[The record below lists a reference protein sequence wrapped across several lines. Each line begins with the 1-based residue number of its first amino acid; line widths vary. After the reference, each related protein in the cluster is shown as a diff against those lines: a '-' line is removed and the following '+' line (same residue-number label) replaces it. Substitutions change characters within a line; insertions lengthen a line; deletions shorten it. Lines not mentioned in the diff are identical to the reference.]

1 MHQFEKVEQFV
12 ICDPEDSWAEH
23 DKLLNVSEEFMKS
36 LGLPYIVVNIVSG
49 ELNNTAAKKYDLEAW
64 FPSFDVPHEQYRE
77 LVSCSNCT
85 DYQARSMEIRS
96 GQKKM
101 GQKDKKYVHML
112 NSTLCA
118 ITRTI
123 SCILENYQTEDGVV
137 VPEVLRP
144 YMDGLEIMPYVH
156 DFVPTA
162 ATSDSKAGGNKGKK
176 AGKAEKAAKA
186 GKADKAAKAPEEK
199 GESKEAAPAIDA
211 GLAAKI
217 KEQGTLVA
225 TLKKNKAAPEEIKA
239 AVAALLQMKADAG
252 IDTSRAGKKKQQKG
266 QKTAPNPTKAG
277 GKAKKAG
284 AAGGAGGAGK
294 GGKQEQKQQPKKQQ
308 QSKKQGGGG
317 GAAAGSLNLFTDAG
331 QAQLETIL
339 ETQSFLIGCEASAED
354 RAVFG
359 ALSNANVAPK
369 GKNTARWMDCI
380 GSYTEEEQ
388 QAWPAPIELLT
399 CPRRSF
405 LFDIAR
411 Q

>member
-1 MHQFEKVEQFV
+1 M
-12 ICDPEDSWAEH
+12 
-23 DKLLNVSEEFMKS
+23 
-36 LGLPYIVVNIVSG
+36 
-49 ELNNTAAKKYDLEAW
+49 
-64 FPSFDVPHEQYRE
+64 
-77 LVSCSNCT
+77 
-85 DYQARSMEIRS
+85 
-96 GQKKM
+96 
-101 GQKDKKYVHML
+101 
-112 NSTLCA
+112 
-118 ITRTI
+118 
-123 SCILENYQTEDGVV
+123 
-137 VPEVLRP
+137 
-144 YMDGLEIMPYVH
+144 
-156 DFVPTA
+156 
-162 ATSDSKAGGNKGKK
+162 
-176 AGKAEKAAKA
+176 
-186 GKADKAAKAPEEK
+186 
-199 GESKEAAPAIDA
+199 
-211 GLAAKI
+211 
-217 KEQGTLVA
+217 LVA
-225 TLKKNKAAPEEIKA
+225 TLKKNGAAPEELKA
-239 AVAALLQMKADAG
+239 AVAALLQLKADAG

-266 QKTAPNPTKAG
+266 QKTAPNAAKAG
-277 GKAKKAG
+277 GKPKK
-284 AAGGAGGAGK
+284 AGGAGK